1 MMLSLQRITL
11 TLEFIQRGG
20 GGGVTSVYFHSLIA
34 SVKSLIYSDLL
45 DDNYS
50 EFIHRSFET
59 LIEQAF

>member
-11 TLEFIQRGG
+11 TLEFIQRG